1 MKAIR
6 QFFETSILI
15 LSVIAVSACG
25 GNKAPQ
31 QTSFTME
38 PPEWSRNAV
47 IYEVNLR
54 QFTPEGTLTAFR
66 EHLPRLKEMGV
77 DILWFMP
84 VHPVGLENRKGG
96 LGSYYSVKDYKGL
109 DPAYGSLEDF
119 RAMVQ
124 EAHSLGMYVIL
135 DWVANHT
142 SWDNQLMT
150 DHPEW
155 YLRDS
160 TGKVQSPY
168 DWTDVAEL
176 DFDQQGL
183 WDYMAGAMEFWV
195 KDYGVDGFRCDVA
208 MMVPHEFWQ
217 YAITRLQ
224 KTKNVFMLAEAEDVY
239 LHDSAFHMTYA
250 WNLHHMFNKI
260 VKGEMNADSLRAYI
274 SKDKEKFP
282 PDAYRMI
289 FTSNHD
295 ENSWNGTE
303 YERLG
308 DAVEAMTV
316 LSYTLPGMPLIYS
329 GQEAGMTKRLR
340 FFDKDT
346 IPWQE
351 HPMRQLYTD
360 LGQLKHT
367 HPSLLNGEPG
377 GEIRFVEG
385 ADPGDQLAFVRT
397 KDGAELLVIVNL
409 SPEVVG
415 LSLDMASDATWV
427 PLGSDQGITLDML
440 PSSLGPWQY
449 QVLVRQ

>member
-1 MKAIR
+1 
-6 QFFETSILI
+6 
-15 LSVIAVSACG
+15 
-25 GNKAPQ
+25 
-31 QTSFTME
+31 
-38 PPEWSRNAV
+38 
-47 IYEVNLR
+47 
-54 QFTPEGTLTAFR
+54 
-66 EHLPRLKEMGV
+66 
-77 DILWFMP
+77 
-84 VHPVGLENRKGG
+84 
-96 LGSYYSVKDYKGL
+96 
-109 DPAYGSLEDF
+109 
-119 RAMVQ
+119 
-124 EAHSLGMYVIL
+124 
-135 DWVANHT
+135 
-142 SWDNQLMT
+142 MT

-224 KTKNVFMLAEAEDVY
+224 KTRNVFMLAEAEDVY

-250 WNLHHMFNKI
+250 WNLHHLFNKI

-316 LSYTLPGMPLIYS
+316 LSYTLPGMPMIYS
-329 GQEAGMTKRLR
+329 GQEAGMNKRLR

-351 HPMRQLYTD
+351 HSMRQLYTD

-367 HPSLLNGEPG
+367 HPSLMNGEQG

-385 ADPGDQLAFVRT
+385 NDPGEQLAFVRS

-409 SPEVVG
+409 STELVD

-449 QVLVRQ
+449 QVLVRK